1 MKLIEIKDLY
11 FKYPFEEKYVLTN
24 INLCIDSNESIAIL
38 GPNGSGKTTLIKHL
52 NGILKPTKGEVFIEG
67 KNTKEKSV
75 AELSRIVG
83 IVFQNPDHQLFSNT
97 VFEEISF
104 ALINFGFN
112 KEEIVRKVKEM
123 LKYFNLE
130 KYEESS
136 PLLLSGGE
144 KKRVALA
151 SVLCYDPKIIV
162 LDEPTVGLDYFQRTT
177 LINIIKKLKK
187 EGKTII
193 TITHDIDFALGVA
206 ERGIILKD
214 GKIIKDDLLIN
225 IIYEEELLNEANLVQ
240 PTLAK
245 IIIELEKNG
254 IKLGRNITTV
264 EEFIKKIE
272 NRLLRRGKSLNI

>member
-1 MKLIEIKDLY
+1 
-11 FKYPFEEKYVLTN
+11 
-24 INLCIDSNESIAIL
+24 
-38 GPNGSGKTTLIKHL
+38 
-52 NGILKPTKGEVFIEG
+52 
-67 KNTKEKSV
+67 
-75 AELSRIVG
+75 
-83 IVFQNPDHQLFSNT
+83 
-97 VFEEISF
+97 
-104 ALINFGFN
+104 
-112 KEEIVRKVKEM
+112 M

-130 KYEESS
+130 KYEQSS

-151 SVLCYDPKIIV
+151 SILCYDPKIIV
-162 LDEPTVGLDYFQRTT
+162 LDEPTVGLDYFQRTA

-193 TITHDIDFALGVA
+193 TITHDIDFALEVA

-245 IIIELEKNG
+245 LIIELEKSG
-254 IKLGRNITTV
+254 IKLSRNITTV
-264 EEFIKKIE
+264 EEFIRSI
-272 NRLLRRGKSLNI
+272 NL

>member
-1 MKLIEIKDLY
+1 MLKY
-11 FKYPFEEKYVLTN
+11 FNLEKYVLTN
-24 INLCIDSNESIAIL
+24 INLCIDSGESVAIL

-52 NGILKPTKGEVFIEG
+52 NGILKPTKGDVFIDG

-112 KEEIVRKVKEM
+112 KEEIVKRVKEM

-151 SVLCYDPKIIV
+151 SVLCYDPKVIV
-162 LDEPTVGLDYFQRTT
+162 LDEPTVGLDYFQRKA
-177 LINIIKKLKK
+177 LINIINKLRK
-187 EGKTII
+187 EGKTVI
-193 TITHDIDFALGVA
+193 TITHDIDFALEVA

-245 IIIELEKNG
+245 LIIELEKIG

-264 EEFIKKIE
+264 EEFI
-272 NRLLRRGKSLNI
+272 RLIKL

>member
-112 KEEIVRKVKEM
+112 KEEIDRRVKEM

-130 KYEESS
+130 KYEQSS

-151 SVLCYDPKIIV
+151 SILCYDPKIIV
-162 LDEPTVGLDYFQRTT
+162 LDEPTVGLDYFQRTA

-193 TITHDIDFALGVA
+193 TITHDIDFALEVA

-245 IIIELEKNG
+245 IIIELEKSG
-254 IKLGRNITTV
+254 IKIGRNITTV
-264 EEFIKKIE
+264 EEFIRSI
-272 NRLLRRGKSLNI
+272 RL

>member
-11 FKYPFEEKYVLTN
+11 FRYPFEEKYTLNN
-24 INLCIDSNESIAIL
+24 INLTIDSGESTAIL

-52 NGILKPTKGEVFIEG
+52 NGILKPTKGDVIIEG
-67 KNTKEKSV
+67 KNTKEKSI
-75 AELSRIVG
+75 AELSRTVG

-112 KEEIVRKVKEM
+112 KEEILKRVRSM
-123 LKYFNLE
+123 LKLFDLE
-130 KYEESS
+130 KYETHS

-144 KKRVALA
+144 KKRVAIA
-151 SVLCYDPKIIV
+151 SILCYDPKIIV
-162 LDEPTVGLDYFQRTT
+162 LDEPTIGLDYYQRKT
-177 LINIIKKLKK
+177 LINIIKNLKK

-193 TITHDIDFALGVA
+193 TVTHDFDFALEVA
-206 ERGIILKD
+206 ERGIILKNGEIIRD
-214 GKIIKDDLLIN
+214 GSLID
-225 IIYEEELLNEANLVQ
+225 IIYDSDILEKANLIQ

-254 IKLGRNITTV
+254 IKLDRKVATV
-264 EEFIKKIE
+264 EEFIQLVIK
-272 NRLLRRGKSLNI
+272 